1 MSPAM
6 RTVGAKRDRILR
18 AGWRCT
24 VLLLVFTLGL
34 LACSLAYATLF
45 GLTAGAWRDAA
56 RSLCL
61 ATLAGAAVVWLFAN
75 RDNLVEA

>member
-1 MSPAM
+1 MLQRM

-18 AGWRCT
+18 AGWRGT
-24 VLLLVFTLGL
+24 VLMLIFALGL

-45 GLTAGAWRDAA
+45 GVTAGAWREAA

-61 ATLAGAAVVWLFAN
+61 AMLAGGAVAWLCAN
-75 RDNLVEA
+75 REHLVEA